1 MEEARRIGRGE
12 VKSPTR
18 ADARSGCSTEPRTC
32 TTSLPCGPVDG
43 GTGANGGA
51 GRSGARE
58 QFGPEHGFG
67 FLGVAGSSVTPAET
81 GADVHSALGAV
92 FAFRTVT

>member
-1 MEEARRIGRGE
+1 MEEARRTGRGE

-18 ADARSGCSTEPRTC
+18 ADARSGCSTEPRIC
-32 TTSLPCGPVDG
+32 TTSLPCGPVDV

-51 GRSGARE
+51 WRSGARE
-58 QFGPEHGFG
+58 QFGPEHGF
-67 FLGVAGSSVTPAET
+67 LGAAGSSVTPTEA
-81 GADVHSALGAV
+81 GVGCPSALGAV